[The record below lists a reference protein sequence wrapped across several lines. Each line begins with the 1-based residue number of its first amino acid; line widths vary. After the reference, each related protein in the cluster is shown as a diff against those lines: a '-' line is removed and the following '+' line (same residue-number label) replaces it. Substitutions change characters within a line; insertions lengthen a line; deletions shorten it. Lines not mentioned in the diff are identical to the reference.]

1 MNRRSFLG
9 TLAVAG
15 AAAQAGFGQTAAGS
29 KSRIF
34 IQQNY
39 LLKGGTQGTRL
50 NDFLSKMYLP
60 ALAKVHTGP
69 ALVLNA
75 SLASHLPQVAVLTGY
90 RSVDEV
96 WAVRT
101 RLAAD
106 KELEAA
112 TDAWESAQ
120 EPPFENT
127 NSALLE
133 NGDYVPPLTALN
145 PPPKAPRVFEM
156 RIYHAPTWKHM
167 RGLQWRF
174 GEGEMTILAK
184 CGAAPV
190 LFATTV
196 IGQDTP
202 NLTWITA
209 FEDEAARDKTWA
221 AFSADPDWQKL
232 SQESNKRY
240 GPNPTVRQIR
250 LYRSAAYSP
259 IQ

>member
-1 MNRRSFLG
+1 MNRRLFLG
-9 TLAVAG
+9 MLG
-15 AAAQAGFGQTAAGS
+15 AAGVTQARFGQSAVGS
-29 KSRIF
+29 RSRIF

-39 LLKGGTQGTRL
+39 LLKIGTQGPRL
-50 NDFLSKMYLP
+50 TEYLSKTYLP
-60 ALAKVHTGP
+60 ALAKAHSGP
-69 ALVLNA
+69 TLVLEA
-75 SLASHLPQVAVLTGY
+75 TLASHLPQVAVLTGY
-90 RSVDEV
+90 QSVDEA

-101 RLAAD
+101 KLAAD

-112 TDAWESAQ
+112 TDAWEAAQ

-133 NGDYVPPLTALN
+133 NGEYVPQLASLN

-156 RIYHAPTWKHM
+156 RIYHAPTWKNL

-174 GEGEMTILAK
+174 GEGEMMILAK
-184 CGAAPV
+184 CGAAPI

-202 NLTWITA
+202 NLTWITV
-209 FEDEAARDKTWA
+209 FEYEAARDKAWA

-232 SQESNKRY
+232 SQESTKRY

-259 IQ
+259 IL

>member
-1 MNRRSFLG
+1 MNRRLFLG
-9 TLAVAG
+9 MLGAAG
-15 AAAQAGFGQTAAGS
+15 AAAQAEFGQTAAGS
-29 KSRIF
+29 KSRVF

-39 LLKGGTQGTRL
+39 LLKGGTQGARI
-50 NDFLSKMYLP
+50 NDYLSKTYLP
-60 ALAKVHTGP
+60 ALAKAHAGP
-69 ALVLNA
+69 TLVLSA

-90 RSVDEV
+90 QSVDEA
-96 WAVRT
+96 WAVRAK
-101 RLAAD
+101 LAAD

-127 NSALLE
+127 NSSLLE
-133 NGDYVPPLTALN
+133 NGDYVPQLTALDPQPN
-145 PPPKAPRVFEM
+145 APRVFEM
-156 RIYHAPTWKHM
+156 RIYHAPTWKNM

-174 GEGEMTILAK
+174 GEGEMKILAK
-184 CGAAPV
+184 CGAAPI

-209 FEDEAARDKTWA
+209 FEDEAARDKAWA

-259 IQ
+259 IR

>member
-1 MNRRSFLG
+1 MNRRLFLG
-9 TLAVAG
+9 MLGAAG
-15 AAAQAGFGQTAAGS
+15 AAAPMGFGQNAAGS
-29 KSRIF
+29 KSRVF

-39 LLKGGTQGTRL
+39 LLKIGTQGARL
-50 NDFLSKMYLP
+50 DDYLSKTYLP

-69 ALVLNA
+69 TLVLSA
-75 SLASHLPQVAVLTGY
+75 SLAAHLPQVALLTGY
-90 RSVDEV
+90 QSVDEA
-96 WAVRT
+96 WAVRA

-127 NSALLE
+127 SSSLLE
-133 NGDYVPPLTALN
+133 NGDYVAPLTALD

-156 RIYHAPTWKHM
+156 RIYHAPTWRHM

-174 GEGEMTILAK
+174 GEGEMNILAK
-184 CGAAPV
+184 CGAAPI

-209 FEDEAARDKTWA
+209 FADEDARDKAWA
-221 AFSADPDWQKL
+221 AFVADPDWKKL

-250 LYRSAAYSP
+250 LYRSTAYSP
-259 IQ
+259 IR

>member
-1 MNRRSFLG
+1 MNRRLFLG
-9 TLAVAG
+9 MLGAAG
-15 AAAQAGFGQTAAGS
+15 AAAQAGFGQSAAGS

-39 LLKGGTQGTRL
+39 LLKIGTQGARL
-50 NDFLSKMYLP
+50 AEYLSKTYLP
-60 ALAKVHTGP
+60 ALAKAHPGP

-75 SLASHLPQVAVLTGY
+75 TLASYLPQVAVLTGY
-90 RSVDEV
+90 QSVDE
-96 WAVRT
+96 AMLVRA

-133 NGDYVPPLTALN
+133 NGDYVPPLTALD

-156 RIYHAPTWKHM
+156 RVYHAPTWKHM

-174 GEGEMTILAK
+174 GEGEMKILAK
-184 CGAAPV
+184 CGAAPI

-209 FEDEAARDKTWA
+209 FEDEAARDKAWA
-221 AFSADPDWQKL
+221 AFGADPGWKAL
-232 SQESNKRY
+232 SQESTKRY
-240 GPNPTVRQIR
+240 GSNPTVRQIR
-250 LYRSAAYSP
+250 LYRSAPFSP
-259 IQ
+259 VL